1 MSYLLELTS
10 NLRHRKAAGR
20 VALLVALLGLCYLL
34 LLGLPTR
41 VYETGDFL
49 GYWAASN
56 LLAHRQSPYDPD
68 ALLSLERQQGWQADD
83 PVYSWNPPL
92 LHALL
97 PPLLVGLLWAHI
109 HYAALPGGGMTSKI
123 LPGHASEEEQ
133 RTPNSREAS

>member
-1 MSYLLELTS
+1 MKCLLELINS
-10 NLRHRKAAGR
+10 CRHCGAAVR
-20 VALLVALLGLCYLL
+20 LTLLAALLGLCYLL
-34 LLGLPTR
+34 LLSLPTR
-41 VYETGDFL
+41 IYEAGDFL
-49 GYWAASN
+49 DYWAAAN